1 MCKLFDEW
9 TPQIKDYCAYNNL
22 SFEKAAS
29 MSQCWSKDDVILQ
42 YYDKTNGR
50 RDLLND
56 VPMPIVLKIERTPG
70 GLQFTQT
77 EHTQK
82 YLSV

>member
-9 TPQIKDYCAYNNL
+9 TPQIKDYCVYNNL
-22 SFEKAAS
+22 SFEKAAK
-29 MSQCWSKDDVILQ
+29 MSQCWSKDDIILQ
-42 YYDKTNGR
+42 YYDENNSR

-56 VPMPIVLKIERTPG
+56 VPMPIVLKIARTPE
-70 GLQFTQT
+70 GLHFTQT
-77 EHTQK
+77 EHTQR